1 MAVNPTDRK
10 LFLGARMKRLRRD
23 MALTQT
29 RMAEDLGVSPSY
41 LNLLERN
48 QRPVTAQVL
57 LRLAEAYD
65 LDLKSLSTDPD
76 STGTTGLAE
85 VFSDQMFRDLAVARH
100 ELAEVAENS
109 PGVSEAIVRLYR
121 AYLDQ
126 RKMTDLGAIGRPEE
140 GGAPAS
146 MVTPSDWVRDFI
158 QAQKNHFPELEDVA
172 DLLLADLAAEPQD
185 FAPAARARLAARHGI
200 QVRVVPLDV
209 LPESVR
215 RFDHHRRRLF
225 LSEVLTSSGRSFA
238 MAYQLSVQE
247 HGPLLDA
254 MADRAGPPDRPTRN
268 LLKVSLANYLAAAL
282 LMPYAAFHEAA
293 ERTAYDI
300 ELVRARF
307 GVSYEQACH
316 RLTTLSRPGAR
327 GVPFFMLRVDS
338 AGNISKRFAG
348 STFPFS
354 RFGGTCPRWNIH
366 SSFRTPGRIV
376 TQIVETP
383 DAQRYFT
390 LSRTVGRIATPHA
403 GEDSELAVGLGC
415 DLKFAERLVYSR
427 GLDLRDP
434 IATAIGPACRICERP
449 ACPQRAAEPINRT
462 LTVDDFT
469 KSISPYPFASG

>member
-1 MAVNPTDRK
+1 MAPATTDRK

-23 MALTQT
+23 LGLTQT

-65 LDLKSLSTDPD
+65 LDLKSLSTDPE
-76 STGTTGLAE
+76 SGSATGLSE

-100 ELAEVAENS
+100 EIAEVADS
-109 PGVSEAIVRLYR
+109 APAVAEAIVRLYR

-126 RKMTDLGAIGRPEE
+126 RRLTDLGAIGRPEE
-140 GGAPAS
+140 GAAS
-146 MVTPSDWVRDFI
+146 PSVVPSDWVRDFI
-158 QAQKNHFPELEDVA
+158 QAQKNHFA
-172 DLLLADLAAEPQD
+172 DLEEAAEALAGELAGEPLD
-185 FAPAARARLAARHGI
+185 FAVAARERLARRHGVA
-200 QVRVVPLDV
+200 VRIVPVDV

-215 RFDHHRRRLF
+215 RYDHHRKRLF
-225 LSEVLTSSGRSFA
+225 LSEVLTGAGRSFA
-238 MAYQLSVQE
+238 LAYQLAILE
-247 HGPLLDA
+247 HGALLDA
-254 MADRAGPPDRPTRN
+254 LADRAAPPDRPTRS

-300 ELVRARF
+300 ELVRSRF
-307 GVSYEQACH
+307 GVSFEQACH

-348 STFPFS
+348 ATFPFS

-366 SSFRTPGRIV
+366 TSFRTPGRIV

-383 DAQRYFT
+383 DGQRYFT
-390 LSRTVGRIATPHA
+390 LSRTVSRIAAPY
-403 GEDSELAVGLGC
+403 GGDDSELAIGMGC
-415 DLKFAERLVYSR
+415 ELKFAERLVYSR
-427 GLDLRDP
+427 GIDLRDP
-434 IATAIGPACRICERP
+434 VATAIGPACRICERP

-469 KSISPYPFASG
+469 KSISPYPFASS